1 MPLVPLVPLSPE
13 TLPLLFAH
21 VSMAGAFGEPW
32 LDPWVWAVLSGITA
46 LAAAG
51 AGVMRWLAPRVGAV
65 DAPDGG
71 RKLHR
76 KVTPLWGG
84 VAVAT
89 SFVAGVAVLYA
100 LGRTPAGPAAHLW
113 GLTLTAGL
121 FCLVGAWDDRRPVRA
136 RTKLLGM
143 ILAALPFALLG
154 PPVAQLELHGYVLRF
169 SEWGLWGQVGAVGF
183 TVVWLVGWANV
194 VNLSD
199 GLDGLASGVGWIVAI
214 SIAVH
219 GGLMG
224 QWGVTTLALAFSAAV
239 FGFLPHNLPT
249 KRAKIFLGDSGSL
262 SIGACL
268 GMLSLWIESKTFS
281 GVTLIGVLAAGAVSG
296 WDVLT
301 AMARRKLSGQSIAAA
316 DRHHL
321 HHRLQDRGLS
331 VRRTLAA
338 ILGMT
343 ALTAAAGVIGAQL
356 RTPWLAPAVCAALFL
371 TLAVAKVFG
380 HHEAALLGAW
390 AGAAWQRRTE
400 YGLRI
405 VRPSRLDDPSP
416 ADAEPPLDVEPLWDA
431 EPLLDAEPRSDAD
444 SAVDEPTPV
453 HPHAARRAA

>member
-1 MPLVPLVPLSPE
+1 MPLAPLLPLSPE

-32 LDPWVWAVLSGITA
+32 LDLRVWAVLFGMTV

-51 AGVMRWLAPRVGAV
+51 AGVVRWIAPRLGAV

-71 RKLHR
+71 RKRHR

-84 VAVAT
+84 IAVVTA
-89 SFVAGVAVLYA
+89 FVAGVAAFAA
-100 LGRTPAGPAAHLW
+100 LGRTPAGPTAHLW
-113 GLTLTAGL
+113 GLTLTAAL
-121 FCLVGAWDDRRPVRA
+121 FCFVGAWDDRRPMRA

-143 ILAALPFALLG
+143 FLAALPFALLG
-154 PPVAQLELHGYVLRF
+154 PSVTQLELSGYVLQF
-169 SEWGLWGQVGAVGF
+169 TDWGLWGQVAAAVF
-183 TVVWLVGWANV
+183 VVLWLVGWANV

-199 GLDGLASGVGWIVAI
+199 GLDGLASGVGWIVAMA
-214 SIAVH
+214 IAVH
-219 GGLMG
+219 SALVG

-262 SIGACL
+262 AIGACL

-281 GVTLIGVLAAGAVSG
+281 GVTLVGVLAAGAVSG
-296 WDVLT
+296 WDVMT

-331 VRRTLAA
+331 VRRTLAV
-338 ILGMT
+338 ILSMT
-343 ALTAAAGVIGAQL
+343 ALTAAAGVLGAHW
-356 RTPWLAPAVCAALFL
+356 RTPWLAPGVCAALFAG
-371 TLAVAKVFG
+371 LAAAKVFG

-400 YGLRI
+400 YGIRI
-405 VRPSRLDDPSP
+405 VRPSRSGALPLPEAEPVLDASP
-416 ADAEPPLDVEPLWDA
+416 AAGDPQPVR
-431 EPLLDAEPRSDAD
+431 PR
-444 SAVDEPTPV
+444 P
-453 HPHAARRAA
+453 ARRAA